1 MEIARLGME
10 IAPWTDWARRRS
22 ETERPGGQDASVDR
36 TRRRTGRDSVS
47 GLDVAA
53 SVHQIVGSR
62 IPSETGRGCSTCN

>member
-1 MEIARLGME
+1 MEIAMLGME
-10 IAPWTDWARRRS
+10 IAPWTDWARRR
-22 ETERPGGQDASVDR
+22 RW

-62 IPSETGRGCSTCN
+62 ISFETSRGCSTCN